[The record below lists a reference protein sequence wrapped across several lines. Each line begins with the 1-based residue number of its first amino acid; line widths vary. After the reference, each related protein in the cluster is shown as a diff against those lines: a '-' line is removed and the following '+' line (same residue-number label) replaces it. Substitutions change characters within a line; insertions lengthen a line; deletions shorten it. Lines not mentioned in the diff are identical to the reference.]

1 MTNLVKNYFLT
12 ESLLSKG
19 RFGTVSVDQL
29 DKENGCTCLLEEG
42 VIPSGEFVNDVS
54 GLAEVFVVVGEVH
67 LWPDQA
73 QVQLVVDPALP
84 EPGVEEGSLVAGI
97 GADKQ
102 DLWVSY

>member
-1 MTNLVKNYFLT
+1 MT
-12 ESLLSKG
+12 
-19 RFGTVSVDQL
+19 
-29 DKENGCTCLLEEG
+29 
-42 VIPSGEFVNDVS
+42 PSGEFVNDVS

-97 GADKQ
+97 GANKQ
-102 DLWVSY
+102 DLWVLWYAMIDDNFAQFRWKC